1 MQVDSK
7 YKVIAYVT
15 SIVNGDESYE
25 YLTDELNW
33 IDARNKAIEK
43 ACSLRET
50 SDQKNKY
57 AGIELRIEMVNQ
69 VDPSKLETYTL
80 LNGKRMH
87 SPEITEI
94 LWQEA
99 NLMRNMGY
107 SFDAVNLTDENGKS
121 GYVVCDHH
129 IKLYY
134 FTA

>member
-1 MQVDSK
+1 MQVDTK

-43 ACSLRET
+43 ACSLRES

-57 AGIELRIEMVNQ
+57 AGIELRIKIVNQ
-69 VDPSKLETYTL
+69 VDPSKLETFTL
-80 LNGKRMH
+80 LSGKRMH

-99 NLMRNMGY
+99 NLMRKMGY
-107 SFDAVNLTDENGKS
+107 SFDAVNLMDENGKS
-121 GYVVCDHH
+121 DYVVCDHH